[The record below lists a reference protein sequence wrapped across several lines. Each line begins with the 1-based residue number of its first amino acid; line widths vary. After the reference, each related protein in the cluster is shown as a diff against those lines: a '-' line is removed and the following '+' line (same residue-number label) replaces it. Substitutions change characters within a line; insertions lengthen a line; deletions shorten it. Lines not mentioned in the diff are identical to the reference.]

1 MSIKIKNLKY
11 TYGKGSIFEY
21 NALKGIDLSIKKHS
35 FTAIVGKTGSG
46 KSSLIQ
52 HLNAILLPEEGSV
65 EIDEFLVQPQV
76 GKKKTSYKSLRKKVG
91 LVFQFSEYQLFEETV
106 LQDVMFGPLN
116 FDLNEEQAKEKAIK
130 YLKMVNLDE
139 SLYEKSPF
147 ELSGGQKRR
156 VAIAGIL
163 AMEPDIVVLDEPTA
177 GLDPQGA
184 IEIMDIFLSLKN
196 DLNKTLILV
205 SHDMDFVY
213 EYADDVVLL
222 NEGKVAYQNDV
233 VSFFNS
239 EEIINYDIEIPKIV
253 NLYTK
258 VTNTKPT
265 IRYNFE
271 SLIKVIEEKL
281 DNVK

>member
-1 MSIKIKNLKY
+1 MRPVIYYKNNY
-11 TYGKGSIFEY
+11 VFS
-21 NALKGIDLSIKKHS
+21 KKS
-35 FTAIVGKTGSG
+35 KDCF
-46 KSSLIQ
+46 SS
-52 HLNAILLPEEGSV
+52 
-65 EIDEFLVQPQV
+65 DELD
-76 GKKKTSYKSLRKKVG
+76 SMY
-91 LVFQFSEYQLFEETV
+91 
-106 LQDVMFGPLN
+106 
-116 FDLNEEQAKEKAIK
+116 
-130 YLKMVNLDE
+130 KMVFRQDGFLKWQ
-139 SLYEKSPF
+139 EK
-147 ELSGGQKRR
+147 
-156 VAIAGIL
+156 
-163 AMEPDIVVLDEPTA
+163 
-177 GLDPQGA
+177 
-184 IEIMDIFLSLKN
+184 LKN

-265 IRYNFE
+265 IRYDFE

>member
-76 GKKKTSYKSLRKKVG
+76 GKKKISYKNLRKKVG

-265 IRYNFE
+265 IRYDFE

>member
-1 MSIKIKNLKY
+1 MSIKISDLKY
-11 TYGKGSIFEY
+11 TYGKGSVFEY
-21 NALKGIDLSIKKHS
+21 KALNGIDLSIENNT

-52 HLNAILLPEEGSV
+52 HLNAILLPDEGSV
-65 EIDEFLVQPQV
+65 EIDEFLVQPQA
-76 GKKKTSYKSLRKKVG
+76 GKKKTSYKNLRKKVG
-91 LVFQFSEYQLFEETV
+91 LVFQFSEYQLFEESV

-116 FDLNEEQAKEKAIK
+116 FDLDETQAKEKAIK
-130 YLKMVNLDE
+130 YLNMVNLDE
-139 SLYEKSPF
+139 SLFEKSPF

-184 IEIMDIFLSLKN
+184 IEIMNIFLSLKN

-213 EYADDVVLL
+213 EYADNVVLL
-222 NEGKVAYQNDV
+222 NEGKVIYKNDV

-239 EEIINYDIEIPKIV
+239 EEILNYGIEIPKIV

-258 VTNTKPT
+258 VVNEKPE
-265 IRYNFE
+265 IRYNFD

-281 DNVK
+281 SNVE

>member
-76 GKKKTSYKSLRKKVG
+76 GKKKISYKNLRKKVG

-139 SLYEKSPF
+139 SLYDKSPF

-265 IRYNFE
+265 IRYDFE

>member
-76 GKKKTSYKSLRKKVG
+76 GKKKISYKNLRKKVG

-213 EYADDVVLL
+213 EYADNVVLL
-222 NEGKVAYQNDV
+222 NEGKVAYKNDV

-239 EEIINYDIEIPKIV
+239 EDILKYGIEIPKIV

-258 VTNTKPT
+258 VTNNKPT
-265 IRYNFE
+265 IRYDFE

>member
-76 GKKKTSYKSLRKKVG
+76 GKKKISYKNLRKKVG

-213 EYADDVVLL
+213 EYADNVVLL
-222 NEGKVAYQNDV
+222 NEGKVVYKNDV

-239 EEIINYDIEIPKIV
+239 EEILNYGIEIPKIV

-258 VTNTKPT
+258 VVNEKPE
-265 IRYNFE
+265 IRYNFD

-281 DNVK
+281 SNVE

>member
-265 IRYNFE
+265 IRYDFE

>member
-1 MSIKIKNLKY
+1 MSIEIKDLKY
-11 TYGKGSIFEY
+11 VYGKGSVFEY
-21 NALKGIDLSIKKHS
+21 RALNGINLSLKKNS
-35 FTAIVGKTGSG
+35 FTAIIGKTGSG

-52 HLNAILLPEEGSV
+52 HLNAILLPESGSV
-65 EIDEFLVQPQV
+65 EIGDFKVVPQV
-76 GKKKTSYKSLRKKVG
+76 GKKKVNYKDLRKKVG

-116 FDLNEEQAKEKAIK
+116 FDMSEEEAKEIALK

-139 SLYEKSPF
+139 FYYDKSPF

-184 IEIMDIFLSLKN
+184 IEIMEIFLSLKN
-196 DLNKTLILV
+196 DFNKTLILV

-213 EYADDVVLL
+213 EYADEVVLL
-222 NEGKVAYQNDV
+222 NDGKVVFKDEV
-233 VSFFNS
+233 VSFYNDDRLS
-239 EEIINYDIEIPKIV
+239 EYDIEAPKLV
-253 NLYTK
+253 DMYTK
-258 VTNTKPT
+258 IKQSKPQEKLD
-265 IRYNFE
+265 FE
-271 SLIKVIEEKL
+271 DLIKVIEEKL
-281 DNVK
+281 DHVK